1 MKKIF
6 LVSIVMFQLN
16 VAHCQIIQCLPF
28 NSTPEVYIGI
38 SKSINNMKIVRVNF
52 HFMQNGS
59 GSGNFTEFIPLII
72 NAMKEQNEKIIKL
85 EREIETL
92 KQKK

>member
-1 MKKIF
+1 VNYNFDDKLHFGFIAQEIQKSYPN
-6 LVSIVMFQLN
+6 LVSEDEKGYLSLN
-16 VAHCQIIQCLPF
+16 
-28 NSTPEVYIGI
+28 Y
-38 SKSINNMKIVRVNF
+38 
-52 HFMQNGS
+52 
-59 GSGNFTEFIPLII
+59 TEFIPLII

>member
-1 MKKIF
+1 MNYNFDDKLHFVGFIAQEIQKSYPN
-6 LVSIVMFQLN
+6 LVSEDEKGYLSLN
-16 VAHCQIIQCLPF
+16 
-28 NSTPEVYIGI
+28 Y
-38 SKSINNMKIVRVNF
+38 
-52 HFMQNGS
+52 
-59 GSGNFTEFIPLII
+59 TEFIPLII